1 MKTVGPA
8 YWQRR
13 AALQQQSAQLRDR
26 LEGQVQALQPVW
38 QALDGTQRGIGWVR
52 QRPWVL
58 ALGLLVLA
66 RKPRTA
72 LRWGWRAWRGWRW
85 ASQWLGR

>member
-1 MKTVGPA
+1 MLF
-8 YWQRR
+8 R
-13 AALQQQSAQLRDR
+13 S
-26 LEGQVQALQPVW
+26 QVQALQPVW
-38 QALDGTQRGIGWVR
+38 QALDGTQRGVGWVR

>member
-1 MKTVGPA
+1 MKMQA
-8 YWQRR
+8 AQYWARR
-13 AALQQQSAQLRDR
+13 AVLQQQSAQLRQR
-26 LEGQVQALQPVW
+26 LQDQVQALDPLW
-38 QALDGTQRGIGWVR
+38 QTVDGTQRGLHWLR

-85 ASQWLGR
+85 ASRWLGR

>member
-1 MKTVGPA
+1 MMAAGPD

-13 AALQQQSAQLRDR
+13 AALQLQSAQLRDR
-26 LEGQVQALQPVW
+26 LELQVQALQPVW
-38 QALDGTQRGIGWVR
+38 QTLDGTQRSLAWVR

-85 ASQWLGR
+85 ASQWLSR

>member
-38 QALDGTQRGIGWVR
+38 QVVDGTQRGVGWLR

-72 LRWGWRAWRGWRW
+72 LHWGWRAWRGWRW
-85 ASQWLGR
+85 ASRWLGR